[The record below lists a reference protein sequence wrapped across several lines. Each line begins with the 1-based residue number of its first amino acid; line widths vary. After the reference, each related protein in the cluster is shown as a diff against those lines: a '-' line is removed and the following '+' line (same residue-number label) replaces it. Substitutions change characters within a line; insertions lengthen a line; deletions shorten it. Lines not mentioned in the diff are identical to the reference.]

1 MWKELKPNY
10 APVPP
15 VYSKGVLWGRIGYD
29 RHAEP
34 HPKLQVRG
42 RRLDAKAPQLIASP
56 AEGCRSVFDGPE
68 PPSEMS
74 VLLSLP
80 TLGCWEITGDTKV
93 RL

>member
-1 MWKELKPNY
+1 MWKEVKLNY

-56 AEGCRSVFDGPE
+56 AEGCCSVFDGPE

-80 TLGCWEITGDTKV
+80 TLGCWEITG
-93 RL
+93 RYEA